1 MLPSDLITLER
12 IGFRLEIASKKSM
25 LQRLGTLLAKGQY
38 SLSPDTVFDLLLARE
53 RLGSTGFGRGIALP
67 HARVASLDRAI
78 GAFVQL
84 QAGVAFDAIDN
95 LPVDMAF
102 ALLVPQEA
110 TEEHLQ
116 LLAKLAGIFEQ
127 VEICDRLRHA
137 QRAEQILAIL
147 QGCRS

>member
-1 MLPSDLITLER
+1 MLPPDLITLER
-12 IGFRLEIASKKSM
+12 IGFRPGIASKKSM
-25 LQRLGTLLAKGQY
+25 LQRLATLLAVGQ
-38 SLSPDTVFDLLLARE
+38 SNLSPDAIFDRLLARE

-67 HARVASLDRAI
+67 HARMAPLAHAV

-84 QAGVAFDAIDN
+84 QEGVDFDAIDN

-116 LLAKLAGIFEQ
+116 LLAKLADIFGNAE
-127 VEICDRLRHA
+127 VCDRLRHA
-137 QRAEQILAIL
+137 QEAEQTLAIL
-147 QGCRS
+147 QELR